1 MPGTGAIAR
10 SATAARSRM
19 ASFQKGYTSGRHALK
34 ERPLDALDDNGV
46 PVTGWGAGSPADD
59 SSKE

>member
-1 MPGTGAIAR
+1 
-10 SATAARSRM
+10 M

-46 PVTGWGAGSPADD
+46 PVSGGGAVSPADD